1 MPSSVATTAT
11 AWAAPAAAVT
21 TRAVPWQRRVVHMKA
36 VASSA
41 LASGAWEIRV
51 GDPPSLVAIK
61 RLVGLDELKRHAQE
75 LTDAVALERE
85 RGDDPKQKPLSMVLT
100 GNPGTGEPRLPCM
113 QVLSTAPF
121 R

>member
-1 MPSSVATTAT
+1 M
-11 AWAAPAAAVT
+11 
-21 TRAVPWQRRVVHMKA
+21 PWQRRVVHMKA

-41 LASGAWEIRV
+41 LATNAWEIRA
-51 GDPPSLVAIK
+51 GDPPALAAIK

-100 GNPGTGEPRLPCM
+100 GNPGTGKPRSPSM
-113 QVLSTAPF
+113 QVLTTAPF
-121 R
+121 RWS